1 MDKVLYTNFTTTEE
15 LVDELLKQK
24 EFKKAM
30 TRTNLAKFWK
40 SVAGEKFAQKSRPW
54 GMLGS
59 NTMII
64 ACENAIVAQELL
76 LNKSKLLEK
85 FTPYTKSLKI
95 KVEDLR
101 FDAKKWNERNL

>member
-1 MDKVLYTNFTTTEE
+1 MEKVLYTNFTSTEE

-30 TRTNLAKFWK
+30 TRTTLSKFWK
-40 SVAGEKFAQKSRPW
+40 DVAGEKFAKKSKPW
-54 GMLGS
+54 GMLGG

-76 LNKSKLLEK
+76 LHKAQLLEK
-85 FTPYTKSLKI
+85 FKPYTKSLKI
-95 KVEDLR
+95 RVDDLK
-101 FDAKKWNERNL
+101 FDAKKWIND

>member
-1 MDKVLYTNFTTTEE
+1 MEKILYTNFTSTEE

-30 TRTNLAKFWK
+30 TRTNLMNFWRNVAGAKFAEK
-40 SVAGEKFAQKSRPW
+40 SKPW

-64 ACENAIVAQELL
+64 ACENAVVAQELL
-76 LNKSKLLEK
+76 LHKNKLLEK
-85 FTPYTKSLKI
+85 FKPYTTSLKI
-95 KVEDLR
+95 RVDDLR
-101 FDAKKWNERNL
+101 FDCKRWRE

>member
-1 MDKVLYTNFTTTEE
+1 MEKVLYTNFTSTEE

-30 TRTNLAKFWK
+30 TRTNLMKFWK
-40 SVAGEKFAQKSRPW
+40 EVVGAKFAEKSKPW

-76 LNKSKLLEK
+76 LKKNKLLK
-85 FTPYTKSLKI
+85 NFTPYTKSLRI
-95 KVEDLR
+95 RVDDLR
-101 FDAKKWNERNL
+101 FDAKKWEEL

>member
-1 MDKVLYTNFTTTEE
+1 MEKVLYTNFTSTEE
-15 LVDELLKQK
+15 LVNELLEQK

-30 TRTNLAKFWK
+30 TRTNLMKFWQN
-40 SVAGEKFAQKSRPW
+40 VAGEKFAEKSKPW

-76 LNKSKLLEK
+76 LHKNKLLEG
-85 FTPYTKSLKI
+85 FTPYAKSLKI
-95 KVEDLR
+95 RVDDLR
-101 FDAKKWNERNL
+101 FDAKKWLKN